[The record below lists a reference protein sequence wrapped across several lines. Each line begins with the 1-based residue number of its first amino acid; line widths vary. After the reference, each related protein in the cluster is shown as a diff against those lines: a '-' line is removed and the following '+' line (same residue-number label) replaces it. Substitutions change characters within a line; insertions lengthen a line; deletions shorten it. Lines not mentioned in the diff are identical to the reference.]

1 MQFEA
6 KFMINYRYT
15 LVTCPDDFVRF
26 QNRCYKFSTER
37 KSWADAR
44 AACQAISQEY
54 DLVTIDS
61 QDLATYLVQK
71 PDSWIGLSD
80 SETEGTYKWVSG
92 NGLGSF
98 ATTLGELPWGSGE
111 PNVR

>member
-1 MQFEA
+1 
-6 KFMINYRYT
+6 MINYRYT

-61 QDLATYLVQK
+61 QDLATYMEEKHGL
-71 PDSWIGLSD
+71 WIGLSD

-98 ATTLGELPWGSGE
+98 ATTLNELPWESGQ

>member
-1 MQFEA
+1 M
-6 KFMINYRYT
+6 
-15 LVTCPDDFVRF
+15 
-26 QNRCYKFSTER
+26 
-37 KSWADAR
+37 
-44 AACQAISQEY
+44 
-54 DLVTIDS
+54 
-61 QDLATYLVQK
+61 QK

-111 PNVR
+111 PNVRKIMEYCIYSIKLSNTSILSPPFDHFRTTTEANIAFTSMPMVTGMTTNVLQN